1 MQCYFGI
8 LKKYIACLGR
18 WFFYAYM
25 LMNTFLKKRGAVKIW
40 KPKVTPMSDLRPAQM
55 NTIKTAT
62 GDEVQTMQKT
72 SLTRENQPVSVQYVA
87 LSTKA
92 FCYSYELFFRKLNIF
107 SVLNNNAMLKS
118 VEI

>member
-1 MQCYFGI
+1 
-8 LKKYIACLGR
+8 
-18 WFFYAYM
+18 M

>member
-1 MQCYFGI
+1 MLFWHS
-8 LKKYIACLGR
+8 KKIYCVSGKVI
-18 WFFYAYM
+18 FYAYM

-72 SLTRENQPVSVQYVA
+72 SLTRENQPVSVQYEA

-92 FCYSYELFFRKLNIF
+92 FCYSYELWLLLFL
-107 SVLNNNAMLKS
+107 
-118 VEI
+118 

>member
-1 MQCYFGI
+1 MSGKVIFLC
-8 LKKYIACLGR
+8 LHAHEYISL
-18 WFFYAYM
+18 
-25 LMNTFLKKRGAVKIW
+25 KRGAVKIW

-92 FCYSYELFFRKLNIF
+92 LWLLLFL
-107 SVLNNNAMLKS
+107 
-118 VEI
+118 